1 MHVTLRYVT
10 TEYTYTPIQPL
21 PQYSHKIKH
30 AFVSPTITLAHKS
43 LSSYTTLL
51 SSTGTVSAFSPISF
65 KSASKAPISLTSLD
79 MASISAVHARE
90 ILDSRGNP
98 TVEVEVTTEDG
109 LFRASVPSGASTGA
123 YEAVELRD
131 GGDRYLGKGVLK
143 AIANVNDILGPAVMG
158 MDPTLQQAIDDVM
171 IQLDGTPNKA
181 KFGANAILGI
191 SLAVSKAG
199 AASKK
204 VPLYKHYAD
213 LAGNDLEQFTMP
225 VPCFNVINGGS
236 HAGNK
241 LAFQEYFVIP
251 TGAKSF
257 KEAMQIG
264 CEVYHTLGK
273 IIKAKFGGDATLIG
287 DEGGFAPPCDNREGC
302 ELIMEA
308 ISKAGYEGMCT
319 IGLDVAASEF
329 KVKGEDGYDLDFK
342 YDGNVITGEQLGDLY
357 QSLANDF
364 PIVTVED
371 PFDEDDWA
379 SWSKFT
385 SKNSDKF
392 QVVGDDLT
400 VTNIEKITRAI
411 EEKSC
416 TCLLLKVNQI
426 GSISESIAAV
436 TMAKQ
441 AGWGVMT
448 SHRSGETEDTYI
460 ADLAVG
466 LCTGQIKTGAPC
478 RSERLAKYNQLLRIE
493 EELGPENCVF
503 PGKNFRTTAWMGQGS
518 KVIAK

>member
-1 MHVTLRYVT
+1 MA
-10 TEYTYTPIQPL
+10 
-21 PQYSHKIKH
+21 K
-30 AFVSPTITLAHKS
+30 F
-43 LSSYTTLL
+43 SSIALL
-51 SSTGTVSAFSPISF
+51 SLVIGTASAFTGTPLRFGGSSVSSKTALHM
-65 KSASKAPISLTSLD
+65 SAIQSVK
-79 MASISAVHARE
+79 ARE

-98 TVEVEVTTEDG
+98 TVEVEVGTEG
-109 LFRASVPSGASTGA
+109 GIFRASVPSGASTGA
-123 YEAVELRD
+123 YEACELRD
-131 GGDRYLGKGVLK
+131 GGSRYLGKGVLQ
-143 AIANVNDILGPAVMG
+143 AVANVNDVLGPAVIG
-158 MDPTLQQAIDDVM
+158 LDPAEQQKIDDIM
-171 IQLDGTPNKA
+171 LELDGTPNKS
-181 KFGANAILGI
+181 KLGANAILGV
-191 SLAVSKAG
+191 SLAAAKAG
-199 AASKK
+199 AASKGL
-204 VPLYKHYAD
+204 PLYAHFAA
-213 LAGNDLEQFTMP
+213 LAGNDVGQYTMP

-251 TGAKSF
+251 TGASSF

-308 ISKAGYEGMCT
+308 LRKAGYEDKCT

-329 KVKGEDGYDLDFK
+329 KVKGQDGYDLDFK
-342 YDGNVITGEQLGDLY
+342 YDGNVISGEALGDLY
-357 QSLANDF
+357 QSLAADY
-364 PIVTVED
+364 PIVTIED
-371 PFDEDDWA
+371 PFDEDDWEN
-379 SWSKFT
+379 WSKFT
-385 SKNSDKF
+385 AKNGEAF

-400 VTNIEKITRAI
+400 VTNIEKIGRAI
-411 EEKSC
+411 DEKSC

-436 TMAKQ
+436 KKAKQ

-493 EELGPENCVF
+493 EELGAENTVF
-503 PGKNFRTTAWMGQGS
+503 AGKGFRTTAWMG
-518 KVIAK
+518 